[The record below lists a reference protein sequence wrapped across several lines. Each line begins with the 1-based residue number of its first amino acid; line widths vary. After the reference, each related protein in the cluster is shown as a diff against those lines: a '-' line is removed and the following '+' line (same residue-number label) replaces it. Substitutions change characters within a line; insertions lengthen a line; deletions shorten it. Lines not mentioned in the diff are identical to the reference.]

1 MPHPTRYLLPVL
13 AALVAIPA
21 TGRAQSPDLQAVAR
35 NLVQAVPV
43 KSGDRVLITGS
54 VRDATLM
61 EHLAIETMKAGGQPM
76 MSLQSER
83 VIRRSFDEVPESY
96 DTLTRT
102 LNMSLINAFN
112 VQIAL
117 DVGED
122 EALMAGVPEA
132 RRSARGKSF
141 QPVTDAYFKT
151 KNRSVNLGN
160 DLYPTATLARRLG
173 VPQEQ
178 LAAAFWAAAA
188 VPAATLRAKGDAL
201 KATFASG
208 RQVTLT
214 HPNGTNLTFS
224 VDAAHGFTSDGMV
237 KDGQG
242 GAGGQTW
249 LPAGEFIVPA
259 TAGTAEGKVVI
270 DKIIWDGKVVEGFTL
285 TFSRGRLTSMTAASD
300 ISGLRAIYDRAAGGK
315 DQFAYIDI
323 GLNPES
329 KFPVGTGRI
338 VWTVPGS
345 IVVGLGDNRAFGGT
359 NASDF
364 GFGGQLGGA
373 TLKVDGKAVVEN
385 GQLK

>member
-1 MPHPTRYLLPVL
+1 MPYPTRYLLPIF

-21 TGRAQSPDLQAVAR
+21 TSPAQSPDLQAVAR

-43 KSGDRVLITGS
+43 KSGDRVLISGS

-61 EHLAIETMKAGGQPM
+61 EHLAIETMKAGGQPLM
-76 MSLQSER
+76 MLQSER
-83 VIRRSFDEVPESY
+83 VQRRSFDEVPESY
-96 DTLTRT
+96 DTLSRT
-102 LNMSLINAFN
+102 MNMAIVNAFN

-117 DVGED
+117 DVGEA
-122 EALMAGVPEA
+122 EGLMAGVPEA

-141 QPVTDAYFKT
+141 KPVNDAYFKT
-151 KNRSVNLGN
+151 QNRSVNLGN
-160 DLYPTATLARRLG
+160 DLYPTATLASRLG
-173 VPQEQ
+173 MPQDQ
-178 LAAAFWAAAA
+178 LARTFWAASA
-188 VPAATLRAKGDAL
+188 VAPATLRAKGDAL
-201 KATFASG
+201 RATFASG

-214 HPNGTNLTFS
+214 HPNGTNLTFA
-224 VDAAHGFTSDGMV
+224 VDAARGFTSDGAV

-249 LPAGEFIVPA
+249 IPAGEFIVAAIP
-259 TAGTAEGKVVI
+259 GSAEARVVI
-270 DKIIWDGKVVEGFTL
+270 DKVLWDGKVIEGL
-285 TFSRGRLTSMTAASD
+285 TFNYSRGRLTSMSAASD
-300 ISGLRAIYDRAAGGK
+300 ISGLRTIYDRAGAGK

-345 IVVGLGDNRAFGGT
+345 IVVGLGDNRAFGGS

-373 TLKVDGKAVVEN
+373 TLKVDGKAVIEN